1 MAPAPAHLLMYS
13 AFSCFPQ
20 VLHLKQPKC
29 QCLSKATRDWPFLIS
44 VPQPPQPGRKT
55 RARGRRCGLRGAEA
69 CTAGRPDARP
79 EAVRA
84 ARGVTVG
91 TVPLGVPACSWRG
104 AGGRGAP
111 SPRGRVWAR
120 AAGAWEGCTRGAAGL
135 STEPLAKLRPP
146 SVVPLSTP
154 TCSLGNAD
162 AQTPLRGP
170 GPRGKRGSPICRPS
184 SARRGRWGGPSP
196 RERKWAAGAAGS
208 PVRKDRHPLTQDTRR
223 PWAPR
228 HLPRWAGS
236 RNGLAPA
243 WSLRPPVAPGG
254 PSTQGKAGA
263 HLTLTLPRVHGT
275 GTCPRQLLLL
285 PQRKTRVPSA
295 HHTRTRR
302 GSGLRSPWPQVP
314 RVRRAPTGS
323 SEGLLGGLELT
334 VEPSVCV
341 PPGRLPGGGGPELGQ
356 KQHGS
361 WKQEQQRHTG
371 WRAQPG

>member
-1 MAPAPAHLLMYS
+1 MRQVPARGPRLPGTGERQRAAAQGSRKEPHPVAPAPAHLLMYS

-120 AAGAWEGCTRGAAGL
+120 VAGAWEGCTRGAAGL

-154 TCSLGNAD
+154 TRSLGNAD

-170 GPRGKRGSPICRPS
+170 GPRGKRGLPHLQTLEC
-184 SARRGRWGGPSP
+184 
-196 RERKWAAGAAGS
+196 
-208 PVRKDRHPLTQDTRR
+208 
-223 PWAPR
+223 APR
-228 HLPRWAGS
+228 QAGRALNPGEEVGCGRGWLCGQEGQTPPDS
-236 RNGLAPA
+236 GHTQALGTTAPPA
-243 WSLRPPVAPGG
+243 
-254 PSTQGKAGA
+254 
-263 HLTLTLPRVHGT
+263 
-275 GTCPRQLLLL
+275 
-285 PQRKTRVPSA
+285 
-295 HHTRTRR
+295 
-302 GSGLRSPWPQVP
+302 
-314 RVRRAPTGS
+314 
-323 SEGLLGGLELT
+323 LGGI
-334 VEPSVCV
+334 P
-341 PPGRLPGGGGPELGQ
+341 
-356 KQHGS
+356 
-361 WKQEQQRHTG
+361 
-371 WRAQPG
+371 

>member
-1 MAPAPAHLLMYS
+1 MPGKGAPGGLPDCPQSRWPSSSLPQWSPCPHPHAAWEMLM
-13 AFSCFPQ
+13 
-20 VLHLKQPKC
+20 H
-29 QCLSKATRDWPFLIS
+29 R
-44 VPQPPQPGRKT
+44 
-55 RARGRRCGLRGAEA
+55 LRSEA
-69 CTAGRPDARP
+69 QGH
-79 EAVRA
+79 
-84 ARGVTVG
+84 
-91 TVPLGVPACSWRG
+91 
-104 AGGRGAP
+104 GGRGAP
-111 SPRGRVWAR
+111 
-120 AAGAWEGCTRGAAGL
+120 
-135 STEPLAKLRPP
+135 P
-146 SVVPLSTP
+146 SVDPRVRAEAGGAGT
-154 TCSLGNAD
+154 
-162 AQTPLRGP
+162 QP
-170 GPRGKRGSPICRPS
+170 GRGS
-184 SARRGRWGGPSP
+184 G
-196 RERKWAAGAAGS
+196 AAGAAGS

-228 HLPRWAGS
+228 HLLRWAGS

-243 WSLRPPVAPGG
+243 RSLRPPVAPEG

-263 HLTLTLPRVHGT
+263 RVALTLPRVHGT
-275 GTCPRQLLLL
+275 GTHPRQLLLL

-323 SEGLLGGLELT
+323 SKGLLGGLELT